1 MDLETINYL
10 SQTVAAF
17 GVIISII
24 YFARKL
30 KQNTKAS
37 RIKASHLTSK
47 ELRNSLGMVAKNN
60 SLAEIFAKASISED
74 LTNVEKLRWYTYIG
88 STMRIFENSYALM
101 EKKDLSQDY
110 WRGMEAMLI
119 DITKM
124 KAFNLFW
131 KDRKHLYSEIFR
143 NYVENTI
150 FKMQSPEN
158 ISIPGN
164 YNQID

>member
-1 MDLETINYL
+1 MDLESINYL

-37 RIKASHLTSK
+37 RIKASYLTSK

-88 STMRIFENSYALM
+88 STMRIFENSYTLM
-101 EKKDLSQDY
+101 EKKGYDTTPRDV
-110 WRGMEAMLI
+110 
-119 DITKM
+119 T
-124 KAFNLFW
+124 
-131 KDRKHLYSEIFR
+131 
-143 NYVENTI
+143 
-150 FKMQSPEN
+150 N
-158 ISIPGN
+158 IYPDGKPVSH
-164 YNQID
+164 DSKTED